1 MTVRTLASVLV
12 LLAVLPAPAAAEQS
26 VTFGDYTIHY
36 SAFNTELLQPEIAKA
51 YQITRSRGRAL
62 LNVSVLK
69 KLMGTTG
76 KPVRAT
82 VKATASNLS
91 AQLRTIE
98 MRELNDNGAVYYVG
112 EFPVSNEETL
122 KFRLDV
128 TPEGGS
134 EAYIATFDQQFF
146 AE

>member
-1 MTVRTLASVLV
+1 MLALF
-12 LLAVLPAPAAAEQS
+12 AVLPAAAGAEQS

-36 SAFNTELLQPEIAKA
+36 SAFSTELLQPEIAKT

-76 KPVRAT
+76 KPVRAA
-82 VKATASNLS
+82 VKATATTLS

-112 EFPVSNEETL
+112 EFPVSDEETL